1 MEDDEA
7 WLYGD
12 DPSAEASAVVDVK
25 KEDDVSISERH
36 NFRYNIAGIISLTAG
51 NLYKYVSIFVVTWVT
66 NLYSI
71 LGK

>member
-36 NFRYNIAGIISLTAG
+36 NFRYNIAGIIKPRGICTNTYLSL
-51 NLYKYVSIFVVTWVT
+51 
-66 NLYSI
+66 
-71 LGK
+71 

>member
-36 NFRYNIAGIISLTAG
+36 NFRYNIAGIIKFVQIRIYVCSNLG
-51 NLYKYVSIFVVTWVT
+51 NKFVFYTRQMKKW
-66 NLYSI
+66 
-71 LGK
+71 